1 MTTNIV
7 SKLTAARKPLLGVVG
22 LVALMVWSAGG
33 CGEKVTPGTVPV
45 APGEPLPTGAVTLRV
60 ERVRA
65 PGWVEVPATVESETK
80 ATLSAKIP
88 AHVREVLVGA
98 GAVVTQGQ
106 DLIRL
111 DDREIAE
118 QVAAAEAQLRQAEA
132 EARRTKALF
141 DSKAATEQQMLAA
154 ETARE
159 GARAQLERARVMLS
173 YTRIVAPMDGVVT
186 DRRVEPGDLASPGM
200 PLLAVYDPTRMRVE
214 AAVPMRLAERLTVG
228 DELDVEF
235 AQPAVCRRGRIS
247 EIVSEIDPASR
258 TQRVKVRLAEPEG
271 LKPGAFARLIVPTE
285 PAERIRVPAA
295 AVEQVGQLEYVRVVR
310 EGRVVRRLVRTGIR
324 RDGQVEVL
332 SGLDHGD
339 VIVVP
344 RREG

>member
-1 MTTNIV
+1 MKSQFISRFV
-7 SKLTAARKPLLGVVG
+7 AARKVLLGGVG
-22 LVALMVWSAGG
+22 LIVLMVWSAGG
-33 CGEKVTPGTVPV
+33 CGQKV
-45 APGEPLPTGAVTLRV
+45 APGVVSAPVGEPIPAGAVTVRV
-60 ERVRA
+60 DRVRA

-80 ATLSAKIP
+80 TTLSAKIP

-132 EARRTKALF
+132 EYRRTKGLF
-141 DSKAATEQQMLAA
+141 DSKAATEQQLLAA
-154 ETARE
+154 ETARDA
-159 GARAQLERARVMLS
+159 ARAQLERANVMLS
-173 YTRIVAPMDGVVT
+173 YARIVAPMDGIVT
-186 DRRVEPGDLASPGM
+186 ERRVEAGDLAAPGM
-200 PLLAVYDPTRMRVE
+200 PLLTIYDPRRMRVE
-214 AAVPMRLAERLTVG
+214 AAVPMRLAEKLKLG

-235 AQPAVCRRGRIS
+235 AQPAVCRRGQIS

-258 TQRVKVRLAEPEG
+258 TQRVKVRVAESDG
-271 LKPGAFARLIVPTE
+271 LRPGAFARLIVPTE
-285 PAERIRVPAA
+285 PAERIRAPVS
-295 AVEQVGQLEYVRVVR
+295 AVERIGQLEYVRVAR
-310 EGRVVRRLVRTGIR
+310 GDRMVRRMVRTGVQ

-332 SGLDHGD
+332 AGLDDGD

-344 RREG
+344 PREG